1 MDYNGGLVPD
11 FSLTTGKDR
20 GELAAM
26 SYLVSPF
33 EVSSQVLPEPVK
45 VRFVHLLSAI
55 ATRHS
60 DTIDC
65 IFQVGGQKVTV
76 AIACATLTEL
86 REQERKSLSDQQ
98 VAEIA
103 ALFLRRT
110 LEQGYDATQAELF
123 LGGTRL
129 RELARE
135 LGYL

>member
-1 MDYNGGLVPD
+1 
-11 FSLTTGKDR
+11 
-20 GELAAM
+20 M
-26 SYLVSPF
+26 SYLVGPF
-33 EVSSQVLPEPVK
+33 EVSSKVLPESVK

-60 DTIDC
+60 DAIDC
-65 IFQVGGQKVTV
+65 IFQVGGQKVAV
-76 AIACATLTEL
+76 AVSCVTLTEL
-86 REQERKSLSDQQ
+86 REQERKPLSDQQ

-110 LEQGYDATQAELF
+110 LEQGYDATQAGLL
-123 LGGTRL
+123 LGGTQL